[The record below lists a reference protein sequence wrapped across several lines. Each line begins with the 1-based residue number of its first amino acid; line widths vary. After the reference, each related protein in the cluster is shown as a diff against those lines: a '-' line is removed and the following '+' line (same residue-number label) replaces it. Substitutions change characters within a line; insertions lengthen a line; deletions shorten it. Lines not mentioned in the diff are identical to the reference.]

1 MTTNSNYRI
10 HILWFAVAIVAA
22 IGGPI
27 ATARLAPP
35 SASVP
40 LQAVPGALYGN
51 APPAIGPGS
60 VPPYAGPAP
69 IVEDDPGNGDLR
81 GRIAA
86 LEKAQAQTVNAIE
99 QLAKLVKTG
108 AASTEVAQATPTSQ
122 RTPEE
127 VGSALAKVASD
138 VATGGYAV
146 PVLTPATSTGTSVPT
161 IVALVDAR
169 CPYCR
174 AGHGP
179 LKALAAAGRAKVI
192 ELPVPLLGPDS
203 GRAALAAY
211 VLAAI
216 DPSLGGAFMSAAYDS
231 PQLVDEAGIKRLV
244 ADVLQAAGKTQA
256 DYDAA
261 ADTGRRAAMA
271 VVQAAQSAEITAVGV
286 PLYTRM
292 DPGPD
297 GKFMLSY
304 GFDTPARLF
313 GDLKLDR

>member
-1 MTTNSNYRI
+1 MTTSNSNIRLHAI
-10 HILWFAVAIVAA
+10 WFAGTLAVAGVASL
-22 IGGPI
+22 
-27 ATARLAPP
+27 ATLHFAPVP
-35 SASVP
+35 SVP
-40 LQAVPGALYGN
+40 AA
-51 APPAIGPGS
+51 
-60 VPPYAGPAP
+60 
-69 IVEDDPGNGDLR
+69 IVEDDQSNGDLR

-86 LEKAQAQTVNAIE
+86 LEKASEQTATAIE
-99 QLAKLVKTG
+99 QLAKLVKAGT
-108 AASTEVAQATPTSQ
+108 ASPEPAQAAAGAQ

-127 VGSALAKVASD
+127 VAAALAKVATD
-138 VATGGYAV
+138 VAAAGYAL
-146 PVLTPATSTGTSVPT
+146 PVLSTSTSTGASVPT

-179 LKALAAAGRAKVI
+179 LKALAAAGRAKIV
-192 ELPVPLLGPDS
+192 ELPVPLLGADS
-203 GRAALAAY
+203 GHAALAAY

-216 DPSLGGAFMSAAYDS
+216 DPALGGAFMTAVYES
-231 PQLVDEAGIKRLV
+231 PQQPIDAAGVKRIV
-244 ADVLQAAGKTQA
+244 ASVLEAAGKTQA

-261 ADTGRRAAMA
+261 ADAGRRAAMA

-286 PLYTRM
+286 PLYTRQ

-304 GFDTPARLF
+304 GYDTPARLL